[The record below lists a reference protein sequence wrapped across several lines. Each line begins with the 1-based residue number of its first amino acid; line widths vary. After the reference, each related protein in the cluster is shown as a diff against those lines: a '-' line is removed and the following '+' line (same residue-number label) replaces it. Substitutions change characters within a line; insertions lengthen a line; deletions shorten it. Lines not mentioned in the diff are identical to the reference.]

1 MSGPHDLFVRYTF
14 GHPERAAAELRAVLP
29 AHVVSEVDWDTLRQE
44 PGSVVDPELRKTES
58 DLLFSARL
66 HTGHP
71 LLLYM
76 LLEHQSS
83 VDRWMAWRMLRYVVR
98 SVDLWRQEHPESTR
112 LPVIIP
118 LVMYH
123 GAEETW
129 TAPRR
134 VEELFD
140 LPEKGEEWERWRA
153 LVPRFEYLLDDLTAE
168 REEALRARPGPPL
181 VRLAWLAL
189 RYGRT
194 EELAERIPEWMA
206 LFAQVQAAPDGADN
220 LRMAVRYLL
229 YIGDDTAR
237 RVTGRVLHSVVDAQR
252 AEELMRSWGEKLIDR
267 GMRRG
272 LARGRAEGRAED
284 VLRILAAR
292 GVHVTDEARQRI
304 LSCMDLATLDRWFD
318 RALKASTLSDV
329 LDDLAQ

>member
-1 MSGPHDLFVRYTF
+1 
-14 GHPERAAAELRAVLP
+14 
-29 AHVVSEVDWDTLRQE
+29 
-44 PGSVVDPELRKTES
+44 
-58 DLLFSARL
+58 
-66 HTGHP
+66 
-71 LLLYM
+71 
-76 LLEHQSS
+76 
-83 VDRWMAWRMLRYVVR
+83 MALRMLRYVVR
-98 SVDLWRQEHPESTR
+98 SVELWRQQHPESTR

-123 GAEETW
+123 GAEGAW

-140 LPEKGEEWERWRA
+140 VPEEGVEWERWRA

-194 EELAERIPEWMA
+194 EELAERIPEWRA
-206 LFAQVQAAPDGADN
+206 LFAQVRAAPDGVEN

-272 LARGRAEGRAED
+272 QAKERAEG

-304 LSCMDLATLDRWFD
+304 LSCRDLVTLDRWFD
-318 RALKASTLSDV
+318 RALKASTLSYV
-329 LDDLAQ
+329 LGDLAQ

>member
-29 AHVVSEVDWDTLRQE
+29 AHVVSEVDWETLRQE
-44 PGSVVDPELRKTES
+44 PGNVVDPELRKTES

-71 LLLYM
+71 LLLYV

-83 VDRWMAWRMLRYVVR
+83 VDEWMAWRMLRYVVR
-98 SVDLWRQEHPESTR
+98 SVERWRQQHPESAR

-123 GAEETW
+123 GAEGAW

-140 LPEKGEEWERWRA
+140 VPEEGEERERWRA

-194 EELAERIPEWMA
+194 EELAERLPEWMA
-206 LFAQVQAAPDGADN
+206 LFTQVQAAPDGAEN

-237 RVTGRVLHSVVDAQR
+237 QVTGRVLHSVVDAQR

-272 LARGRAEGRAED
+272 QAQERAES

-292 GVHVTDEARQRI
+292 GVHVGDEARQRI
-304 LSCMDLATLDRWFD
+304 LSCRDLATLDRWFD
-318 RALKASTLSDV
+318 RALKSSTLSYV
-329 LDDLAQ
+329 LGDLAQ